1 MNLLTDIQYIEHN
14 KILYKGVIIKT
25 TPEFIQNIHAN
36 TLLQS
41 EIEEFIIQEHKKII
55 LTLRDKKL
63 TEILTNNNE

>member
-41 EIEEFIIQEHKKII
+41 EIEEFIIKEHTKLIHLIRDNKLNQI
-55 LTLRDKKL
+55 LP
-63 TEILTNNNE
+63 NE